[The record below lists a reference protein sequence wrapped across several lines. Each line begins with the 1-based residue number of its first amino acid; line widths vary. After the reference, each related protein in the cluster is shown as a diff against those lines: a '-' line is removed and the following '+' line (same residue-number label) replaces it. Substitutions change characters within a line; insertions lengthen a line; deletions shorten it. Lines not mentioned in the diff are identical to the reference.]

1 MRRILR
7 LENESSQN
15 QPAARQV
22 GGRTRR
28 ARADAA
34 NEPEAGPLTLCA
46 NILGNQRAGTFHF
59 FPLTYSCSK
68 LFQSIFSISFMRF
81 SLTGFHSMGFNF
93 LNVNLFVNIGRSSG
107 TFPKV
112 FRNISKMFRNN
123 SQKMFQN
130 ISKVFWNNQ
139 KVFRNNL
146 KKCSLTFQKFR
157 NISKISRNISK
168 VFWNN

>member
-59 FPLTYSCSK
+59 F
-68 LFQSIFSISFMRF
+68 SF
-81 SLTGFHSMGFNF
+81 
-93 LNVNLFVNIGRSSG
+93 NLFL
-107 TFPKV
+107 F
-112 FRNISKMFRNN
+112 
-123 SQKMFQN
+123 
-130 ISKVFWNNQ
+130 
-139 KVFRNNL
+139 
-146 KKCSLTFQKFR
+146 
-157 NISKISRNISK
+157 KIVLEHFFHFIHALFSHRLSFHGI
-168 VFWNN
+168 